1 MSRTL
6 LVLAASFALALPT
19 GCSVDNDPRDLT
31 YEMRLLEQ
39 TDGPCG
45 EGGDDSCGSVT
56 LAYPEFVEAGAPGTA
71 GRLNAAIAEMLLKPM
86 FSEHPAESP
95 AVLMEGFLAE
105 WTHAHLEFPDAASTQ
120 AWNLNRHIRVVFEGP
135 GTLTVAFEQ
144 IAYTGGAHGM
154 HVKSYAS
161 FDPLDGKR
169 LRLADILDDGYEA
182 RLATLAEQSFREA
195 RGLSPDADLT
205 EAGFWLEERSL
216 VPEENFGVVED
227 GIVFRFDAYD
237 IAPYSMGPTEFTVTR
252 KNLGHLVR

>member
-1 MSRTL
+1 MNRTL

-19 GCSVDNDPRDLT
+19 GCIVDNDPRSLT

-39 TDGPCG
+39 TSGPCG

-56 LAYPEFVEAGAPGTA
+56 LEYPEFLNADTPGSSQ
-71 GRLNAAIAEMLLKPM
+71 RLNAAISEMLLKPM

-95 AVLMEGFLAE
+95 AALVEGFLVE
-105 WTHAHLEFPDAASTQ
+105 WTDAHLEFPEAASNK
-120 AWNLNRHIRVVFEGP
+120 AWNFDRHIRVVFEGP
-135 GTLTVAFEQ
+135 GALTVAFEE
-144 IAYTGGAHGM
+144 ISFTGGAHGNQ
-154 HVKSYAS
+154 VKSYAS

-182 RLATLAEQSFREA
+182 RLATLAEQRFREA
-195 RGLSPDADLT
+195 RGLSPEADLT

-216 VPEENFGVVED
+216 VPEENFGVVEE

-237 IAPYSMGPTEFTVTR
+237 IAPYSLGPTEFTVTR
-252 KNLGHLVR
+252 KELGHLVR